1 MYDEFYEVVARMY
14 NGREWLRQPKAV
26 RNADDAPI
34 AFAKGFDAWLAEFL
48 VPPLLAAIKAR
59 KKVAAKGG

>member
-1 MYDEFYEVVARMY
+1 MY